1 MLFGGQR
8 MKRESA
14 GRLGG
19 AGYLVRWLAALAIG
33 VIWLGHRLLDLY
45 YFDDLDRPWANFQRL
60 VACGGQLDIFHRLF
74 YLDAA
79 VFLWLLLLPADFFR
93 RRFVTLGIWRFFL
106 PGLLVGAAVFFG
118 ATLGD
123 DRLATRVDFSLAC
136 LLLAVNTSLLFF
148 SDKADPPIPARRS
161 WWLRL
166 FPLVDFVVPLTVWS
180 QYRSSNSIRFR
191 LSKPLPLVFLLALT
205 FLPWLL
211 DPEPLSRES
220 RDDPR
225 LRRLAT
231 GSFYQVAVEPRAG
244 ILWAISQKEGTIHRF
259 AADGSQSPVP
269 VGIFSMDHAAVIQAA
284 GFDEPERKWVI
295 VDVASGKT
303 YVVDIDNGLIRT
315 IPTDKKTG
323 TRDDACRTHWDR
335 DAGLLFAD
343 CTDGLRLLCPDGRT
357 VKAVTNGLPGD
368 ALYDADREQIVFA
381 AWGMPLLALDPA
393 DLSVIR
399 SLPIPAR
406 PERLALDRAGGRLL
420 LSIPIPGELWVIDAS
435 SLQLLRR
442 VPTLPGQR
450 IAHLDER
457 RGLIWLGGL
466 LPIVEARSL
475 TTFAVVHRYRTAPWI
490 RWLDLDP
497 RNGRVYFT
505 NEAGLWELDT
515 AGEGRTS
522 IAAGLTRLDPFYP
535 LLSRAVALSSLADR
549 LGWRRT
555 TPIPWR
561 RGLLSTAICGDRAWY
576 SPLPGE

>member
-1 MLFGGQR
+1 
-8 MKRESA
+8 MKWA
-14 GRLGG
+14 GANRLSG
-19 AGYLVRWLAALAIG
+19 AGYLVRWLVALAIG
-33 VIWLGHRLLDLY
+33 LAWLGYRLSALY

-74 YLDAA
+74 YLDFAL
-79 VFLWLLLLPADFFR
+79 FLLLLLLPPHFFR

-106 PGLLVGAAVFFG
+106 PGLLAGAAVFFG
-118 ATLGD
+118 TTLGE
-123 DRLATRVDFSLAC
+123 DRLTARADFFLVC
-136 LLLAVNTSLLFF
+136 LLLAANISLLF
-148 SDKADPPIPARRS
+148 SLDQVDQPIPARRS
-161 WWLRL
+161 WWIRL
-166 FPLVDFVVPLTVWS
+166 FPLADFLLPLAVWS
-180 QYRSSNSIRFR
+180 QYRSSSSIRFR

-220 RDDPR
+220 RNDPP
-225 LRRLAT
+225 LRHLAT
-231 GSFYQVAVEPRAG
+231 GSFYQVTVEPQVG
-244 ILWAISQKEGTIHRF
+244 LLWTISQKEGSIHRF
-259 AADGSQSPVP
+259 AADGSKSPEP
-269 VGIFSMDHAAVIQAA
+269 AGIVSMDQAAVIQAA
-284 GFDEPERKWVI
+284 GFDGPERKWVI
-295 VDVASGKT
+295 VDVASGNT
-303 YVVDIDNGLIRT
+303 YVADIDGGSIRT
-315 IPTDKKTG
+315 IPADKKTG
-323 TRDDACRTHWDR
+323 TPDDACRTHWNR

-368 ALYDADREQIVFA
+368 ALYDADRRQILFA
-381 AWGMPLLALDPA
+381 AWGMPLLALDPT

-450 IAHLDER
+450 VARIDER

-475 TTFAVVHRYRTAPWI
+475 TTFAVVRHYRTAPWI

-515 AGEGRTS
+515 AGEDRAS
-522 IAAGLTRLDPFYP
+522 IAAGLSRLDPFYP
-535 LLSRAVALSSLADR
+535 LLSRAVALSSPADR

-555 TPIPWR
+555 TPIPRR
-561 RGLLSTAICGDRAWY
+561 RGLLSTAVCDDRAWY
-576 SPLPGE
+576 SPSPGE